1 MDLEFHPPG
10 TGHAFHP
17 EYVCADLAGFP
28 GLHHCSSSG
37 FPLSPNEP
45 KTVHL
50 YDLTLIVS
58 SLLYLQVALSGCESG
73 MYSRIFPFGRKNFVD
88 EKVGAFSLV
97 LV

>member
-10 TGHAFHP
+10 TGLAFHP

-37 FPLSPNEP
+37 FLLSPSEP

-50 YDLTLIVS
+50 CDLTLIES
-58 SLLYLQVALSGCESG
+58 SLLYLQVALPGCDSG
-73 MYSRIFPFGRKNFVD
+73 MYSRIITFGRKNFVD